1 MKRRI
6 RSVIKRFKKDSKI
19 AERTLLKSTGR
30 EGGYQIGKKRKIK
43 KTRALAL
50 IKRIFNSYRKVRSR
64 FDNPERT
71 HFSKNTGR
79 KRAAIKRL
87 RKKIQKKEEKE
98 SKQEC

>member
-30 EGGYQIGKKRKIK
+30 EGGYQILREKKKKKIK

-50 IKRIFNSYRKVRSR
+50 IKRIFNSYRKVRNR

-71 HFSKNTGR
+71 HFSKSTGR
-79 KRAAIKRL
+79 EGGYLTPKEKRYKKR
-87 RKKIQKKEEKE
+87 RKRK
-98 SKQEC
+98 

>member
-30 EGGYQIGKKRKIK
+30 EGGYQILREKKKKKIK

-50 IKRIFNSYRKVRSR
+50 IKRIFNSYRKVRNR

-71 HFSKNTGR
+71 HFSKSTGR
-79 KRAAIKRL
+79 ERAAFKRL
-87 RKKIQKKEEKE
+87 RKKIQKKRRKR
-98 SKQEC
+98 K